1 MVATLDAELVGYV
14 AASIHPTLYANGPV
28 GWTEELM
35 VDDSSR
41 EIGVG
46 RLLVASVEQWVSAND
61 GVMVSLATR
70 RAAGF
75 WSSVGFEESATYFR
89 RIL

>member
-1 MVATLDAELVGYV
+1 
-14 AASIHPTLYANGPV
+14 
-28 GWTEELM
+28 M

-41 EIGVG
+41 EVG
-46 RLLVASVEQWVSAND
+46 RQLVRSVEQWVNSSG